1 LRREYHPGTTRPSR
15 RNCLGSNTVEVSEA
29 ERMSENEDEAL
40 HLELHRAADEL
51 GKFAARLKVRKAKG
65 ISPSV
70 AREFMD
76 SLLVAVSQE
85 CFADGA
91 DLIGHIKAFMLTEN
105 GTLMASLVD
114 LKTGV
119 QLTSGLSEAPFK
131 EAEVTLHVIVHGIWD
146 DKVKEASRRGIQK
159 AIRKFNLDLEVLQDY
174 FETEKSIEHHIK
186 K

>member
-1 LRREYHPGTTRPSR
+1 
-15 RNCLGSNTVEVSEA
+15 
-29 ERMSENEDEAL
+29 MSDDEDDVL

-51 GKFAARLKVRKAKG
+51 GKFAARLKVHKSKG
-65 ISPSV
+65 ISPTI
-70 AREFMD
+70 AKKFMD
-76 SLLVAVSQE
+76 SLLVNVTKE

-91 DLIGHIKAFMLTEN
+91 DLIGHVKAFMHTET

-114 LKTGV
+114 MKIGV
-119 QLTSGLSEAPFK
+119 QLTSGLEEDSFK

-146 DKVKEASRRGIQK
+146 DKVREASRRGIQNTIK
-159 AIRKFNLDLEVLQDY
+159 KFNLDLEVLQDY

>member
-1 LRREYHPGTTRPSR
+1 MAVVRGASK
-15 RNCLGSNTVEVSEA
+15 
-29 ERMSENEDEAL
+29 MSEEDDDAL
-40 HLELHRAADEL
+40 HLEMHRAADEL
-51 GKFAARLKVRKAKG
+51 GKFAARLKIRKSKGMTPTLAK
-65 ISPSV
+65 
-70 AREFMD
+70 EFMD
-76 SLLVAVSQE
+76 SLLVTVTKE

-91 DLIGHIKAFMLTEN
+91 DLIGHVKAFMHTET

-119 QLTSGLSEAPFK
+119 QLTPGLDERSFK

-146 DKVKEASRRGIQK
+146 DKVKEASRRGIQMTIK
-159 AIRKFNLDLEVLQDY
+159 KFNLDLEVLQDY

>member
-1 LRREYHPGTTRPSR
+1 MAGASI
-15 RNCLGSNTVEVSEA
+15 EVVK
-29 ERMSENEDEAL
+29 MSADDEDDAL

-51 GKFAARLKVRKAKG
+51 GKFAARLKIRKPKG
-65 ISPSV
+65 MSPST
-70 AREFMD
+70 AKEFMD
-76 SLLVAVSQE
+76 ALLVSVTKE

-91 DLIGHIKAFMLTEN
+91 DLIGHVKAFMHTET

-114 LKTGV
+114 LDVGV
-119 QLTSGLSEAPFK
+119 QLTSGLEEKTFK

-159 AIRKFNLDLEVLQDY
+159 TIKKFNLDLEVLQDY
-174 FETEKSIEHHIK
+174 FETEKSIQHHVK

>member
-1 LRREYHPGTTRPSR
+1 M
-15 RNCLGSNTVEVSEA
+15 NDD
-29 ERMSENEDEAL
+29 EDDAL

-51 GKFAARLKVRKAKG
+51 GKFAARLKVHKSKG
-65 ISPSV
+65 ISP
-70 AREFMD
+70 ATAKEFMD
-76 SLLVAVSQE
+76 SLLVNVTKE

-91 DLIGHIKAFMLTEN
+91 DLIGHVKAFMHTET

-114 LKTGV
+114 MKIGV
-119 QLTSGLSEAPFK
+119 QLTSGLEEGSFK

-146 DKVKEASRRGIQK
+146 DKVREASRRGIQK
-159 AIRKFNLDLEVLQDY
+159 TIKKFNLDLEVLQDY

>member
-1 LRREYHPGTTRPSR
+1 
-15 RNCLGSNTVEVSEA
+15 VSDD
-29 ERMSENEDEAL
+29 EDDAL

-51 GKFAARLKVRKAKG
+51 GKFAARLKVHKSKG
-65 ISPSV
+65 ISPTT
-70 AREFMD
+70 AKEFMD
-76 SLLVAVSQE
+76 SLLVNVTKE

-91 DLIGHIKAFMLTEN
+91 DLIGHVQAFMHTET

-114 LKTGV
+114 MKIGV
-119 QLTSGLSEAPFK
+119 QLTSGLEEGSFK

-146 DKVKEASRRGIQK
+146 DKVREASRRGIQK
-159 AIRKFNLDLEVLQDY
+159 TIKKFNLDLEVIQDY